1 MGKLILISERTT
13 SWHWSPDLSVLRVKG
28 LACETRIWQ
37 PGRTGVLQTKLYS
50 DYTENDQ
57 WLCGGVPGNEETHTT
72 KEDRQVASA
81 G

>member
-1 MGKLILISERTT
+1 MALVTRSFRFTCE
-13 SWHWSPDLSVLRVKG
+13 G